1 MKRDAPSKD
10 ELVAVVEARIPGGT
24 PLERL
29 TAAVSLADELN
40 GLGDEL
46 MDHFVATAREAGCS
60 WSEIG
65 GKLGVSKQAAQKRF
79 VAPPRGAGPFE
90 RFSPRARRVLDA
102 AQQEA
107 LQLRHGYLGTEHL
120 LLGLLAVSDGPAAEI
135 LHRLEVSAEAV
146 RGGVER
152 IIGAGSDSVVPPLAL
167 SRRTKK
173 VLELSRR
180 EARALGHSHIGTEH
194 LLLALVREGEGVA
207 AQILTELGASAAR
220 VRQEVRDQLDVS
232 VPDRLGR
239 SRGRRRRLRV
249 GSRNG

>member
-1 MKRDAPSKD
+1 MKRNAPRKD
-10 ELVAVVEARIPGGT
+10 ELVGVVEARIPGGT

-40 GLGDEL
+40 ELGDEL
-46 MDHFVATAREAGCS
+46 MDHFVSLAREAGFS

-79 VAPPRGAGPFE
+79 VAPAGGAGAFE
-90 RFSPRARRVLDA
+90 RFSPRARRVLDS
-102 AQQEA
+102 AQREA

-146 RGGVER
+146 RGGVKR
-152 IIGAGSDSVVPPLAL
+152 IIGAGSDSVVPPLAF
-167 SRRTKK
+167 SCRTKK

-180 EARALGHSHIGTEH
+180 EAKALGHGHIGTEH

-207 AQILTELGASAAR
+207 AEILTELGVGADR
-220 VRQEVRDQLDVS
+220 IRQEVRDQLGVS

>member
-1 MKRDAPSKD
+1 MPC
-10 ELVAVVEARIPGGT
+10 GT

-40 GLGDEL
+40 ELGDEL
-46 MDHFVATAREAGCS
+46 MGHFVATAREAGFS

-65 GKLGVSKQAAQKRF
+65 SKLGVSKQAAQKRF
-79 VAPPRGAGPFE
+79 MAPAGGAGPFE
-90 RFSPRARRVLDA
+90 RFSPRARGVLDA

-135 LHRLEVSAEAV
+135 LDRLDVSAVAV

-152 IIGAGSDSVVPPLAL
+152 IVGAGSDPVVPPLAL

-173 VLELSRR
+173 VLELSLR
-180 EARALGHSHIGTEH
+180 EAKALAHSHIGTEH

-207 AQILTELGASAAR
+207 AQILTELGLSAAR
-220 VRQEVRDQLDVS
+220 VRQEVSDQLGEVS
-232 VPDRLGR
+232 IPDGLGR
-239 SRGRRRRLRV
+239 SRGRRRRLPFGRRS
-249 GSRNG
+249 G